1 MLFLLLFPKNNNV
14 CFYMLFL
21 YAKLTAICMKKHTNE
36 KKTTTKS
43 KTNQKK
49 NIATPPTPQK
59 QTKTLRR
66 FCRFN
71 FVTDNNIVVSPYTR
85 TNKLQYKLSPFLNL
99 TK

>member
-49 NIATPPTPQK
+49 NIATPPHPPK
-59 QTKTLRR
+59 
-66 FCRFN
+66 
-71 FVTDNNIVVSPYTR
+71 
-85 TNKLQYKLSPFLNL
+85 TNKNVEKVL
-99 TK
+99 

>member
-1 MLFLLLFPKNNNV
+1 
-14 CFYMLFL
+14 
-21 YAKLTAICMKKHTNE
+21 MKKHTNE
-36 KKTTTKS
+36 KKNTTKS

-49 NIATPPTPQK
+49 NIATPP
-59 QTKTLRR
+59 KTLRR